1 MRSKTSTA
9 KRSAARPRS
18 EKVEPPTLTRSDPI
32 VVRLALEADCDPRS
46 ALAVLEG
53 REVRARVKARIEKA
67 AKKLRIELP

>member
-1 MRSKTSTA
+1 M
-9 KRSAARPRS
+9 
-18 EKVEPPTLTRSDPI
+18 
-32 VVRLALEADCDPRS
+32 VRLALEADCDPRS